1 MPPISQ
7 PCAGCGKKPARGGQR
22 YCYVCLGE
30 LLSQPQPPAR
40 LPQQSDI
47 TYPLPKKKR

>member
-1 MPPISQ
+1 MPPMIQ
-7 PCAGCGKKPARGGQR
+7 PCEGCGKPAKGGQR
-22 YCYVCLGE
+22 YCYRCFGE

-40 LPQQSDI
+40 LPQQSTI